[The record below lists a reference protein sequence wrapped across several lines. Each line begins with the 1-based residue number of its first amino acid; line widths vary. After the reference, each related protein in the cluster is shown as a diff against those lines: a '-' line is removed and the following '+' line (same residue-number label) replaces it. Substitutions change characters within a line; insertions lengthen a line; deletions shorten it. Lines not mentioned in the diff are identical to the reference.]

1 MADSEVEVAPSVV
14 EEVGEGIKAS
24 GAAESPQLGESDATA
39 DEIVPAAA
47 NHKRKLDDLEPSHH
61 ADGAP
66 DKKQEFST
74 EIPSLGAA
82 EPGSGDGEVTG
93 SALVEDSDEVKAGHA
108 ENGDQKLEVSEA
120 AEVETDDQ
128 VEQQQDGTD
137 GLVPAETE
145 NELRGSEIQTHENGN
160 MPSEKNAESIASPP
174 VDVDIVSCKIEVPNN
189 KIKEKL
195 KYMKEGDKAVVMV
208 CDADRWKP
216 WDFC

>member
-1 MADSEVEVAPSVV
+1 MAESEVEVAPSVV

-24 GAAESPQLGESDATA
+24 GGAESPQLCESDATP

-47 NHKRKLDDLEPSHH
+47 NRKRKLDDLEPSHH

-74 EIPSLGAA
+74 EIPSLAAA
-82 EPGSGDGEVTG
+82 EPGSGDGEVAG

-108 ENGDQKLEVSEA
+108 ENGDQNLEVSEA

-137 GLVPAETE
+137 GLGIYS
-145 NELRGSEIQTHENGN
+145 LFFF
-160 MPSEKNAESIASPP
+160 
-174 VDVDIVSCKIEVPNN
+174 VDC
-189 KIKEKL
+189 
-195 KYMKEGDKAVVMV
+195 
-208 CDADRWKP
+208 
-216 WDFC
+216 